1 MGRPVC
7 FSDIRQGDTVTLDF
21 PERTAELKRR
31 ISEEIQAN
39 GPVSFARFMK
49 RALYEPGLGYYMS
62 QRPVTS
68 RRGDFLTAPE
78 THPAFGALL
87 ADGAREYAEDLNVPE
102 FTVVEQGSGSG
113 ALARSFVERWSQ
125 TAQRPLRYVMVDF
138 HPPGM
143 PAPAGVTIGTAL
155 SLDEVVPFEGLFL
168 SNELPDA
175 FPVHRVRRRGAA
187 IVEVYVDLHDGDFI
201 EIESVP
207 SSPELEKWLG
217 TAGIVLADGA
227 EIEVNLQVEPWM
239 RRIWELLVR
248 GRVITIDYGFE
259 SDRVSR
265 FPRGTL
271 LAHYRHTTN
280 EDYLQRVGEQDL
292 TAHVCWTALEEI
304 ARRVGFRIM
313 ERVTQREYLSR
324 LGWKEWGMRLL
335 RTPFVTEAE
344 LESFDRL
351 GSLAEGMGGNGVLV
365 LDK

>member
-1 MGRPVC
+1 M
-7 FSDIRQGDTVTLDF
+7 TLDL
-21 PERTAELKRR
+21 PERSEVLRQR
-31 ISEEIQAN
+31 IADEIRAD
-39 GPVSFARFMK
+39 GPVSFARFME
-49 RALYEPGLGYYMS
+49 RALYEPGLGYYLS

-87 ADGAREYAEDLNVPE
+87 AEGAREYADVLNVPE
-102 FTVVEQGSGSG
+102 FTVLEQGSGSG
-113 ALARSFVERWSQ
+113 ALARSFIKRWSE
-125 TAQRPLRYVMVDF
+125 TAQRSLRYVMVDF
-138 HPPGM
+138 HTSGI
-143 PAPAGVTIGTAL
+143 PAPPGVTIITAS
-155 SLDEVVPFEGLFL
+155 SLDEVDPFEGLFL

-187 IVEVYVDLHDGDFI
+187 IVEVYVGLHDGDFI
-201 EIESVP
+201 EIEGQP
-207 SSPELEKWLG
+207 SSPELEEWLDA
-217 TAGIVLADGA
+217 AGIVLADGA
-227 EIEVNLQVEPWM
+227 EIEVSLQVEPWM
-239 RRIWELLVR
+239 RRIWELLAR

-304 ARRVGFRIM
+304 ARRTGLRVV

-365 LDK
+365 LEK